1 MTWRVKRMR
10 RFSLS
15 AAGVS
20 LVAFS
25 TLAFAGS
32 DNATND
38 GSALSRPASAG
49 GLESAPSISTAPI
62 AGVVTPS
69 AGESRVLTAPTDI
82 DAVPVLKHIASTGA
96 QLLDLGEA
104 HGLRS
109 VSARSGK
116 QFMILQIAPDGQAV
130 VGGPQLDLPVDKLIT
145 LAAGQVSELGETH
158 GLR

>member
-1 MTWRVKRMR
+1 MPRV
-10 RFSLS
+10 SVL

-20 LVAFS
+20 LAVFS

-32 DNATND
+32 DNATSD
-38 GSALSRPASAG
+38 GSALSRPANAG
-49 GLESAPSISTAPI
+49 GLESAPSIATA
-62 AGVVTPS
+62 PS
-69 AGESRVLTAPTDI
+69 AGEPLVLTAPTDV

-116 QFMILQIAPDGQAV
+116 QFMILQITPDGQAV
-130 VGGPQLDLPVDKLIT
+130 VGGPQLDLPVDKLMT
-145 LAAGQVSELGETH
+145 LASGQVNELG
-158 GLR
+158 

>member
-1 MTWRVKRMR
+1 MPRV
-10 RFSLS
+10 SVL

-20 LVAFS
+20 LAVFS

-32 DNATND
+32 DNATSD
-38 GSALSRPASAG
+38 GSALSRPANAG
-49 GLESAPSISTAPI
+49 ALESAPSISTAPI

-69 AGESRVLTAPTDI
+69 AGEPLVLTAPTDV

-116 QFMILQIAPDGQAV
+116 QFMILADR
-130 VGGPQLDLPVDKLIT
+130 
-145 LAAGQVSELGETH
+145 S
-158 GLR
+158 

>member
-1 MTWRVKRMR
+1 MKRMLG
-10 RFSLS
+10 FSLF

-20 LVAFS
+20 LAAFS

-38 GSALSRPASAG
+38 GSVLSRPANAG
-49 GLESAPSISTAPI
+49 GLESAPSIATTA
-62 AGVVTPS
+62 S
-69 AGESRVLTAPTDI
+69 AGEPLVLTGPTDV

-116 QFMILQIAPDGQAV
+116 QFMILQIAPDGQAA
-130 VGGPQLDLPVDKLIT
+130 VGGPQLDLPVDKLM
-145 LAAGQVSELGETH
+145 
-158 GLR
+158 

>member
-1 MTWRVKRMR
+1 MP
-10 RFSLS
+10 RFSVL

-25 TLAFAGS
+25 TLAFAGA
-32 DNATND
+32 DNATSD
-38 GSALSRPASAG
+38 GSALSCPANAG
-49 GLESAPSISTAPI
+49 GLESAPSFSTAPS

-69 AGESRVLTAPTDI
+69 DGQPLAAPTDV

-109 VSARSGK
+109 VSARSGQ
-116 QFMILQIAPDGQAV
+116 QFMILQIAPTARRWS
-130 VGGPQLDLPVDKLIT
+130 
-145 LAAGQVSELGETH
+145 AARSSICRSTS
-158 GLR
+158 